1 MKASSPSKN
10 IVLRRP
16 QVQSQTG
23 LKKSAL
29 YQLMSSGKF
38 PPSIQLTNRSVG
50 WLAHEVDEW
59 IASRVTQSR
68 TPQATRDKGEVSP

>member
-1 MKASSPSKN
+1 MKAISPSKT

-23 LKKSAL
+23 LKKSAI

-38 PPSIQLTNRSVG
+38 PQSIQLTRRSVG
-50 WLAHEVDEW
+50 WLAHEVNEW
-59 IASRVTQSR
+59 IASRVTHSR
-68 TPQATRDKGEVSP
+68 KPQAARDKGEVSP